1 MGEDSARQH
10 VTTLRDGTRV
20 LLRPIQPDDA
30 WRLSEGLARLSPR
43 SRYLRFHRDLES
55 FTPEQLAYLT
65 EVDHHDH
72 EAWVALDPDDLD
84 APGFGVAR
92 YVRLADEPTVA
103 EAAVTVLDD
112 VQGRGLGTLLFRQLA
127 VSAIEHDIRT
137 FRTYVLAEQ
146 EDVLEVFGQ
155 LGAQRKEVEPGV
167 VQLDLALPDDPEL
180 VPVPG
185 MRELFREV
193 ARGLLPPILWRLV
206 LPDELSGTAPRR
218 ARRTP
223 S

>member
-1 MGEDSARQH
+1 MGEVSTRQH
-10 VTTLRDGTRV
+10 VATLRDGTRV

-43 SRYLRFHRDLES
+43 SRYLRFHRDL
-55 FTPEQLAYLT
+55 
-65 EVDHHDH
+65 
-72 EAWVALDPDDLD
+72 D

-112 VQGRGLGTLLFRQLA
+112 V
-127 VSAIEHDIRT
+127 
-137 FRTYVLAEQ
+137 LAEQ
-146 EDVLEVFGQ
+146 EDVLEVFDQ
-155 LGAQRKEVEPGV
+155 LGTQRKEVEPGV
-167 VQLDLALPDDPEL
+167 VQLDLALPDDPAL
-180 VPVPG
+180 LPVPG

-193 ARGLLPPILWRLV
+193 ARGLLPPVLWRLV
-206 LPDELSGTAPRR
+206 WPDELSGTAPRR
-218 ARRTP
+218 VRRTP